1 MVVMDTTLGII
12 AIELWPDKAPG
23 TVENFLQYV
32 DEEFYNG
39 TIFHRVIQDFMSQG
53 GGFLVNMESRETRP
67 PIANEARADAP
78 NDRGAIA
85 MARTDE
91 IDSATSQFFI
101 NARDNDFLNHR
112 GETPPRGFGYCVFG
126 RVVEGM
132 DVADKI
138 NRVATGKVKG
148 CEDVPLKPVIIRS
161 IKRAEPESR

>member
-112 GETPPRGFGYCVFG
+112 GETPPPGDSATASLAASSRGWTWPT
-126 RVVEGM
+126 RS
-132 DVADKI
+132 
-138 NRVATGKVKG
+138 TGW
-148 CEDVPLKPVIIRS
+148 PPARS
-161 IKRAEPESR
+161 RDARTCRSSP